1 MRISL
6 RARACLDSVKR
17 LMERSAKEITL
28 FAITVFGVW
37 CAVWAVLLTNG
48 WLGAF
53 ALLLIAIG
61 LGSFACAA
69 SNNQ

>member
-1 MRISL
+1 MSN
-6 RARACLDSVKR
+6 R

-28 FAITVFGVW
+28 FAITAFGVW
-37 CAVWAVLLTNG
+37 CAVWAILLTNG

-53 ALLLIAIG
+53 SLLLIAIG

-69 SNNQ
+69 KNNP